1 MYAASF
7 MFTPNNTDGDF
18 RALDNEIM
26 QFTESIEGYLGKK
39 KWVSPDQTRINVVYY
54 FNTKEALH
62 TLRTNP
68 THRIAK
74 QRNAEWYDDYEVEI
88 YEVLSSYKGRK

>member
-18 RALDNEIM
+18 KILDDEIM
-26 QFTESIEGYLGKK
+26 QFTESIDGYLGKK
-39 KWVSPDQTRINVVYY
+39 KWLSPDGSRINVVYY
-54 FNTKEALH
+54 FSNKEALH
-62 TLRTNP
+62 TLRTFP

-88 YEVLSSYKGRK
+88 YEVISSHKGRR

>member
-1 MYAASF
+1 

-18 RALDNEIM
+18 KTLDEEIM
-26 QFTESIEGYLGKK
+26 RFTETIEGYLGKK
-39 KWVSPDQTRINVVYY
+39 KWVSPDQKRINVVYY

-62 TLRTNP
+62 TLRTNS
-68 THRIAK
+68 THRVAK
-74 QRNAEWYDDYEVEI
+74 QRNTEWYDDYEVEI